1 MKGSNKSRWAAVLVV
16 AIVAGA
22 AYWFWQGRE
31 AANSGAPTASGARQ
45 QGPGGGRPG
54 RFGAALAPVQAA
66 TATSEAVP
74 RYLSG
79 LGTVTAANTVTVRSR
94 VDGQLLAIHFTEGQQ
109 VKAGDLLAEID
120 PSQFK
125 VALAQAEGQLAKDR
139 ATPPTPVAIWRATS
153 SWSKPIWFPGRNWTP
168 SSRWSAKPRVR
179 SKRTKPPS
187 PAPSCSWTGAAS
199 PRQSTAGSA

>member
-1 MKGSNKSRWAAVLVV
+1 MKGSKKSRWVAVLVV
-16 AIVAGA
+16 AIVAGT

-31 AANSGAPTASGARQ
+31 AANSTSVTAAGPGQ
-45 QGPGGGRPG
+45 QGPGRGPRHG
-54 RFGAALAPVQAA
+54 RFGAALAAVQAA
-66 TATSEAVP
+66 TATSESVP

-125 VALAQAEGQLAKDR
+125 VAPRPCSGPAGKRSGHHGQR
-139 ATPPTPVAIWRATS
+139 
-153 SWSKPIWFPGRNWTP
+153 
-168 SSRWSAKPRVR
+168 SSRFGAL
-179 SKRTKPPS
+179 
-187 PAPSCSWTGAAS
+187 PAIGQNQPVSRRAGY
-199 PRQSTAGSA
+199 STIAGQRISGHD